1 MTKAGLRKA
10 ATAITFSCLCLL
22 VIGTAMAASSGKVK
36 TSGGLTVYLGV
47 VPAEIVK
54 GPPPHS
60 AERPMHG
67 RIPRGPH
74 EYHVVAAIFDA
85 ATGTRVSDAS
95 VSAQLSGIGLSGE
108 RKDLQP
114 MQLSGTIMAPF
125 SVCLVAIYTRSAW
138 PSCVPGPGN
147 LSLSILSTITVAK
160 RCEWSE
166 GEGENLSCR
175 PTNHFRRRTIT
186 CTRKSSPLST

>member
-22 VIGTAMAASSGKVK
+22 VIGTAMAASSGEVK

-95 VSAQLSGIGLSGE
+95 VSAQLSGVGLSGE

-114 MQLSGTIMAPF
+114 MQLSGTTTYGAFFSLPGRDLYTIRLAIM
-125 SVCLVAIYTRSAW
+125 R
-138 PSCVPGPGN
+138 PGARQP
-147 LSLSILSTITVAK
+147 ITID
-160 RCEWSE
+160 
-166 GEGENLSCR
+166 
-175 PTNHFRRRTIT
+175 FRYDHRR
-186 CTRKSSPLST
+186 

>member
-10 ATAITFSCLCLL
+10 ATAITLSCLCLL
-22 VIGTAMAASSGKVK
+22 VIGTAMAASSGEVK
-36 TSGGLTVYLGV
+36 TSGGLMVYLGV

-95 VSAQLSGIGLSGE
+95 VSAQLSGVGLSGE

-114 MQLSGTIMAPF
+114 MQLSGTTTYGAFFSLPGRDLYTIRLAIM
-125 SVCLVAIYTRSAW
+125 R
-138 PSCVPGPGN
+138 PGARQP
-147 LSLSILSTITVAK
+147 ITID
-160 RCEWSE
+160 
-166 GEGENLSCR
+166 
-175 PTNHFRRRTIT
+175 FRYDHRR
-186 CTRKSSPLST
+186 